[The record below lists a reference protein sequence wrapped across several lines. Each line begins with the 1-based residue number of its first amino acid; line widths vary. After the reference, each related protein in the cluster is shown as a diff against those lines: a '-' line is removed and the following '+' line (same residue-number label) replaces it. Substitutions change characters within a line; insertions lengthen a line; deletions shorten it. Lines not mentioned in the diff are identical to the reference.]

1 MNDKKKDHV
10 VFSSAW
16 LGNIVLIAAVA
27 IILGAALAYKELF

>member
-16 LGNIVLIAAVA
+16 LGNIVVVA
-27 IILGAALAYKELF
+27 IVVIVLGAALAYKELF